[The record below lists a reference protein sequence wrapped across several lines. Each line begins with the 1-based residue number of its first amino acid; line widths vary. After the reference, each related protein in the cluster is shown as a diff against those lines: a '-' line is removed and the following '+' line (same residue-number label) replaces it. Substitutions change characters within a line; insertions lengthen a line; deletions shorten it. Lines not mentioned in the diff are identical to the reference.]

1 MGTRR
6 VIING
11 REQIDPRQTRA
22 WTVLRD
28 RVVREEPTCWL
39 RLPCCT
45 GASQT
50 ADHILTVSERPELAM
65 VRDNL
70 RGVCGPCNRAR
81 GDTPIEQMGVTGP
94 LRCGL

>member
-22 WTVLRD
+22 WTKLRD
-28 RVVREEPTCWL
+28 QVVREEPTCWL
-39 RLPCCT
+39 RLPVCT

-50 ADHILTVSERPELAM
+50 ADHILTVRDHPELAM
-65 VRDNL
+65 VRSNL
-70 RGVCGPCNRAR
+70 RGACHACNRAR
-81 GDTPIEQMGVTGP
+81 CDAPILEFTAP
-94 LRCGL
+94 RRCGL